1 MADVFKVTPI
11 DLVHHSTLLEKLAI
25 LNLPDEVYNW
35 LKNYFDG
42 HSHSTRFGRQMST
55 FADIFAIVIQGSGVG
70 PSSYIVCATDLHP
83 LTPGN
88 KSVKYADDTYLII
101 PSSNSQSTITEL
113 EHIEKWSTANNL
125 KLNHTKTVEILF
137 VARGIRGSCA
147 VPPPPLP
154 GIARVDS
161 INSTQLNRRLRTQV

>member
-125 KLNHTKTVEILF
+125 KLNHTNTLEILF
-137 VARGIRGSCA
+137 VA
-147 VPPPPLP
+147 
-154 GIARVDS
+154 
-161 INSTQLNRRLRTQV
+161 